1 MICGSPL
8 PPPLP
13 ESFRADACPQCGEP
27 AGDGDVCM
35 VCGTALVGEGP
46 AAGKGGADGK
56 RRICSIGFCAAALV
70 VLLLI
75 AAGAAVSLLPSLGL
89 PGIGTVTVEG
99 GGNLILEATCQSG
112 SVDVL
117 YGGTRDG
124 SQPKVIEL
132 GVVCPGSDS
141 TLNLTRYSAP
151 EPGTVFGP
159 FSAAEGGESAPVLVA
174 RPEYADGRVATET
187 ISLP

>member
-13 ESFRADACPQCGEP
+13 ESFRADPCPQCGEP

-35 VCGTALVGEGP
+35 VCGTGLVREGS

-56 RRICSIGFCAAALV
+56 RRIRGIGFCAVSL
-70 VLLLI
+70 VLLLLI
-75 AAGAAVSLLPSLGL
+75 VAGAAVSLFPSLGL
-89 PGIGTVTVEG
+89 PNIGAVTVEG
-99 GGNLILEATCQSG
+99 SGNLILEATCQSG

-141 TLNLTRYSAP
+141 TLNLTRYPVP
-151 EPGTVFGP
+151 EPGAVFGP
-159 FSAAEGGESAPVLVA
+159 FSAARGGDSGLVIVA

-187 ISLP
+187 IPLP